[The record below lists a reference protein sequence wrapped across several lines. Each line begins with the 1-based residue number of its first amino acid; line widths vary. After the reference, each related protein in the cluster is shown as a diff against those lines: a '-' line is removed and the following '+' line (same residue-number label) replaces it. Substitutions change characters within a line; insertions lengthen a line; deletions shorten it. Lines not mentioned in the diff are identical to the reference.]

1 MTLPQKSSAKKPI
14 TIHSGV
20 TVAIEGQ
27 TVSVK
32 RPKGELTRVFHPHV
46 TVREDAGNLL
56 VTVASPDDGKDRAL
70 WGLTRR
76 LLANMVDGVTKGYA
90 KKLELIGVGYK
101 AAVSGQ
107 KLTLHLGFSHP
118 IDFVLPTGITASVD
132 KNTFLTL
139 SGTDKELL
147 GNVAA
152 RIRKFRKPEPYKGK
166 GIKYEGEV
174 IRRKLGKAAKAAGG
188 APGAA

>member
-1 MTLPQKSSAKKPI
+1 MSRIGKKPI
-14 TIHSGV
+14 TIPSGV

-27 TVSVK
+27 TVRVK
-32 RPKGELTRVFHPHV
+32 GPKGELMRVSHPHV

-56 VTVASPDDGKDRAL
+56 VTVASPDDSNDRAL

-76 LLANMVDGVTKGYA
+76 LVANMVDGVTKGYT

-101 AAVSGQ
+101 AVVSGQ

-118 IDFVLPTGITASVD
+118 IDFVLPSGITASVE

-139 SGTDKELL
+139 LGIDNELL

-188 APGAA
+188 AAGAA

>member
-1 MTLPQKSSAKKPI
+1 MSRIGKKPI
-14 TIHSGV
+14 PIPPGV
-20 TVAIEGQ
+20 TVVIEGG
-27 TVSVK
+27 TVRVK
-32 RPKGELTRVFHPHV
+32 GPKGELTRVFHPHV
-46 TVREDAGNLL
+46 TVRQDAEQLL
-56 VTVASPDDGKDRAL
+56 VSVADSDDGDDRAL

-76 LLANMVDGVTKGYA
+76 LVANMIDGVTKGYA
-90 KKLELIGVGYK
+90 KKLELVGVGYR
-101 AAVSGQ
+101 AVVTGQ

-118 IDFVLPTGITASVD
+118 IDFALPTGITASVD

-139 SGTDKELL
+139 SGMDRELL

-152 RIRKFRKPEPYKGK
+152 RIRSFRKPEPYKGK

-188 APGAA
+188 AGGAA